1 VSQLEVV
8 EQNGKLLTDSREV
21 AEMIGKEHSHLL
33 RDIRNYIDVLRKSKI
48 GFTDFFIESFYNDTQ
63 GKPRPHFFMSKKGC
77 DMVAN
82 KLTGE
87 KGVLFTA
94 TYVTQ
99 FEQMEQKLKQPEI
112 SGLSPQLQYLIHL
125 EHKQTEFE
133 KKLDRTETKVTQ
145 LTEGLTSVPDHTK
158 VVERVNEY
166 ARYTRQGHDAIYNG
180 IYKILK
186 ARHGIDVKV
195 RVENERRKL
204 NADYYAKKGKLYAES
219 TLKQKVNGIDVM
231 VRMGSLEKF
240 NTILVG
246 LLAKARGF
254 EVAE

>member
-1 VSQLEVV
+1 MTKLQVV
-8 EQNGKLLTDSREV
+8 EQNGRLLTDSREV
-21 AEMIGKEHSHLL
+21 AEMIDKEHKHLL
-33 RDIRNYIDVLRKSKI
+33 RDIRSYIEILGKSKF
-48 GFTDFFIESFYNDTQ
+48 GLADFFIESFYNDNQ
-63 GKPRPHFFMSKKGC
+63 GKPRPHFFITKKGC

-94 TYVTQ
+94 TYVNQ
-99 FEQMEQKLKQPEI
+99 FEQMEKKLRQPEL

-125 EHKQTEFE
+125 EHKQNEFE

-145 LTEGLTSVPDHTK
+145 LTEGLTSVPEPAK

-166 ARYTRQGHDAIYNG
+166 ARYTRQGHDEIYNG

-186 ARHGIDVKV
+186 AKHGIDVKV
-195 RVENERRKL
+195 RVENERRKI
-204 NADYYAKKGKLYAES
+204 NAEYYEKKGKLYAES

-231 VRMGSLEKF
+231 VRMGALEKF

-254 EVAE
+254 EVVE

>member
-1 VSQLEVV
+1 LTQLQVV
-8 EQNGKLLTDSREV
+8 EQYGRLLTDSREV
-21 AEMIGKEHSHLL
+21 AEMIDKEHKHLL
-33 RDIRNYIDVLRKSKI
+33 RDIRSYIEILGKSKF
-48 GFTDFFIESFYNDTQ
+48 GLADFFIESFYNDSQ
-63 GKPRPHFFMSKKGC
+63 GKPRPHFYITKKGC

-94 TYVTQ
+94 TYVNQ
-99 FEQMEQKLKQPEI
+99 FEQMEKKLKQPEI

-125 EHKQTEFE
+125 EHKQNEFE
-133 KKLDRTETKVTQ
+133 KKLDRTETKVIQ

-166 ARYTRQGHDAIYNG
+166 ARYTRQGHDEIYNG

-186 ARHGIDVKV
+186 AKHGIDVKA
-195 RVENERRKL
+195 RVENERRRV
-204 NADYYAKKGKLYAES
+204 NAEYYEKKGKLYAES

-231 VRMGSLEKF
+231 VRMGAIEKF

-254 EVAE
+254 EVVE